1 MEFSE
6 FNKVANHPELLTGIP
21 KLPDKFLLRAE
32 IKCESQQPN
41 LLSKGA
47 ISSQFG
53 RVSLPSDFGDL
64 MVDEQIA
71 IAEKLAKSHYEKF
84 VERIP
89 SQGRIAYYVL
99 FKNDATLKNFDLVEL
114 T

>member
-1 MEFSE
+1 M
-6 FNKVANHPELLTGIP
+6 
-21 KLPDKFLLRAE
+21 
-32 IKCESQQPN
+32 
-41 LLSKGA
+41 LSKGA

-84 VERIP
+84 V
-89 SQGRIAYYVL
+89 
-99 FKNDATLKNFDLVEL
+99 KNFIINYEIFGSKSGYYLILFCISECNCKIKIKIVMHFEL
-114 T
+114 DWYGGG